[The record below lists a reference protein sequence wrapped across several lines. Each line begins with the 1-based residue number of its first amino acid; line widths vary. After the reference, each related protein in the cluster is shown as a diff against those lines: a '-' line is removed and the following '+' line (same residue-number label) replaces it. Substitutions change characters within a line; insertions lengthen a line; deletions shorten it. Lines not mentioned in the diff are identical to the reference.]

1 MNKKECSEKHTA
13 QNNCVL
19 DNLDDYDFIVGF
31 TGTEYVQVARFL
43 WEVSSGQHLAKY
55 LADKTDENKE
65 NTTFPI
71 ICELIKGITRIIR
84 EAQVI
89 EHE

>member
-1 MNKKECSEKHTA
+1 MNKKECSEKHVA
-13 QNNCVL
+13 HNNCVL
-19 DNLDDYDFIVGF
+19 DNLDNYDFIVGF
-31 TGTEYVQVARFL
+31 TDTEYMQVIRFL

-55 LADKTDENKE
+55 LADETEQNKE

-71 ICELIKGITRIIR
+71 IRELIKGITRIME
-84 EAQVI
+84 EAQAI